1 MDDAAVK
8 DLILRAI
15 AAMRERGELP
25 EFEHPNVTVTRLASE
40 TLAYRSNVGAAIADA
55 QPDDRQSARDLAHAI
70 AAYIAEVVDLVPAYH
85 DVRAI
90 TPADDGTITISTGS
104 SDNN

>member
-1 MDDAAVK
+1 MDGAAVT

-15 AAMRERGELP
+15 AALRERGELP
-25 EFEHPNVTVTRLASE
+25 EVEHPSVTVTRLASE
-40 TLAYRSNVGAAIADA
+40 TLAYRSNAGAAIAAA

-70 AAYIAEVVDLVPAYH
+70 AAYLAEVVDLVPAYH
-85 DVRAI
+85 EVRAI
-90 TPADDGTITISTGS
+90 MPADDGTITIFIGS